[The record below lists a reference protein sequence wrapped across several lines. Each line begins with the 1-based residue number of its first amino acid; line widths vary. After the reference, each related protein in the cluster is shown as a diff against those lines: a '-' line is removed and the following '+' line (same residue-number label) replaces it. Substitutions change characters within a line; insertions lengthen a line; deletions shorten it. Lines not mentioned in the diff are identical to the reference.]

1 MTEQEQ
7 NTVILV
13 AESSLPVRKLII
25 ENLTKQGFEALEAVD
40 AVDVMRVLGERKVN
54 SLVLSN
60 LRRADSTVLAQALGK
75 LSKTSNLAIVL
86 IIDDPQEFENIQYE
100 GLRKSVVP
108 ILNPDSIDTL
118 TESIINAYK
127 IASIRSE
134 SVVIDEND
142 IELYGSPAEAKQQKM
157 KVEKLQHAY
166 ENFRKVVELVKK
178 EKLPGPMMPR
188 MLMEVREILGD
199 PDVEFDKVAKF
210 ISSHQSLSVKIMSLA
225 NSVYYSRGNR
235 ATTIKQSLV
244 RLGIK
249 EISKILNA
257 VAALE
262 YVVGKNSQLRDLT
275 ILNLSKGYLVG
286 LIGEFIG
293 KITES
298 RHLNEIYTGGLFHN
312 IGSTFMLYMLS
323 LLHDKGEIEDVN
335 PDALTTMIANRAGKL
350 NEIISRALLFPP
362 EINFIYAD
370 ATSAD
375 LLDDEDAQSIR
386 NHIIQAVWVA
396 EQILADRKS
405 ALECTNEALLIGLD
419 ENLIDRLN
427 EKLPDFLDLL
437 KQYEQ
442 TE

>member
-142 IELYGSPAEAKQQKM
+142 IELYGSPAEAKQQK
-157 KVEKLQHAY
+157 L
-166 ENFRKVVELVKK
+166 KVVNLKCRIP
-178 EKLPGPMMPR
+178 L
-188 MLMEVREILGD
+188 ML
-199 PDVEFDKVAKF
+199 
-210 ISSHQSLSVKIMSLA
+210 
-225 NSVYYSRGNR
+225 
-235 ATTIKQSLV
+235 
-244 RLGIK
+244 RLG
-249 EISKILNA
+249 NA
-257 VAALE
+257 
-262 YVVGKNSQLRDLT
+262 
-275 ILNLSKGYLVG
+275 
-286 LIGEFIG
+286 
-293 KITES
+293 
-298 RHLNEIYTGGLFHN
+298 
-312 IGSTFMLYMLS
+312 FM
-323 LLHDKGEIEDVN
+323 
-335 PDALTTMIANRAGKL
+335 
-350 NEIISRALLFPP
+350 
-362 EINFIYAD
+362 
-370 ATSAD
+370 
-375 LLDDEDAQSIR
+375 
-386 NHIIQAVWVA
+386 
-396 EQILADRKS
+396 
-405 ALECTNEALLIGLD
+405 
-419 ENLIDRLN
+419 
-427 EKLPDFLDLL
+427 
-437 KQYEQ
+437 
-442 TE
+442 